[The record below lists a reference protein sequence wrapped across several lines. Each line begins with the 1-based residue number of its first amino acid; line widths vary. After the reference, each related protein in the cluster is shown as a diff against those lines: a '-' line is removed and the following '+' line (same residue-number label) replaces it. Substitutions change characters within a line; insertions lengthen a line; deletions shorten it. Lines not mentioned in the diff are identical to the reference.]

1 MCKNIFPKGVGID
14 PIFCSET
21 DILDIIDQY
30 YEYEMIDGI
39 LKEIEN
45 NTQGIESETSGEDF
59 RNPVVRLVD
68 SFLMDAVHCGASDIH
83 FEPEET
89 FLRVRYRIDGR
100 MQQIK
105 TFHKD
110 FWSAVAVRIKIMS
123 GMNIAESRKISG
135 RPCNSN
141 SSWKRS

>member
-1 MCKNIFPKGVGID
+1 M
-14 PIFCSET
+14 S
-21 DILDIIDQY
+21 
-30 YEYEMIDGI
+30 IDGI

-89 FLRVRYRIDGR
+89 FLRVRYRIDGGCSKLKLFIR
-100 MQQIK
+100 
-105 TFHKD
+105 
-110 FWSAVAVRIKIMS
+110 
-123 GMNIAESRKISG
+123 ISG
-135 RPCNSN
+135 LQLLLGLKLCLV
-141 SSWKRS
+141 